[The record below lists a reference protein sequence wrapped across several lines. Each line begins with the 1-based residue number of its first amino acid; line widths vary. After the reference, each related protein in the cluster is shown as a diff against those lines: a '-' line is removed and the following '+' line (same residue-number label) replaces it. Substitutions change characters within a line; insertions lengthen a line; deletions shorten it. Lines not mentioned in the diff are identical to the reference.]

1 MDQDDLEDQ
10 VFTQTILIHAE
21 ILYKWQK
28 RYVLQTEVLYALA
41 FVLSVALCWAKK
53 TGFLVLGG
61 PSEESSEQKVAD
73 AAVFALKGRRATM
86 EDRFAMIQVPVP
98 HLPDQPIVR
107 IFAIL
112 DGHGGQV
119 SILLV
124 EVAFIHQNK
133 CSDKIWHKSFLVL
146 NLHHIVWKLPKMYH
160 VSFSLLAFFT
170 NFCPIKSD
178 LPVW

>member
-1 MDQDDLEDQ
+1 MDQDDLEDE
-10 VFTQTILIHAE
+10 VFSQTILIQAE

-53 TGFLVLGG
+53 TGLLVLTVGG

-119 SILLV
+119 SDHTV
-124 EVAFIHQNK
+124 R
-133 CSDKIWHKSFLVL
+133 
-146 NLHHIVWKLPKMYH
+146 NLHFLSKNSTLISRENLSISLGEKLVKMLW
-160 VSFSLLAFFT
+160 FWTF
-170 NFCPIKSD
+170 
-178 LPVW
+178 

>member
-1 MDQDDLEDQ
+1 MDQDDLEDE
-10 VFTQTILIHAE
+10 VFSQTILIQAE

-53 TGFLVLGG
+53 TGLLVLTVGG

-119 SILLV
+119 SPHCLKITQN
-124 EVAFIHQNK
+124 VAF
-133 CSDKIWHKSFLVL
+133 DFFL
-146 NLHHIVWKLPKMYH
+146 I
-160 VSFSLLAFFT
+160 LAFST
-170 NFCPIKSD
+170 NFCPIKTD
-178 LPVW
+178 LSGNTV

>member
-1 MDQDDLEDQ
+1 MDQDDLEDE
-10 VFTQTILIHAE
+10 VFSQTILIQAE

-53 TGFLVLGG
+53 TGLLVLTVGG

-119 SILLV
+119 SDTHCLKITQNIAFEFWHFLPIFVLL
-124 EVAFIHQNK
+124 K
-133 CSDKIWHKSFLVL
+133 LTCLVTL
-146 NLHHIVWKLPKMYH
+146 FDRKLQVFKNSPNWT
-160 VSFSLLAFFT
+160 FFGI
-170 NFCPIKSD
+170 FD
-178 LPVW
+178 